1 MARGRIGGILMA
13 LGLCLTGSMA
23 QAEAAMS
30 CADEA
35 FQWSDG
41 KPRINLRHILCGE
54 IKKNGDP
61 VGLHS
66 KALVATSKIIAG
78 IDAQPTQPDGL
89 YGATV
94 RFENGTS
101 KFSTLYPD
109 NCTPAQITA
118 SIRYAFANQSG
129 SAKPWG
135 FLGCSAP
142 AVPTAEQCTGPKGQ
156 RFVIRFG
163 LNKEGDINTAFP
175 LIGESC
181 Q

>member
-1 MARGRIGGILMA
+1 MAIGRIRATLA
-13 LGLCLTGSMA
+13 TLALCLIAGVA
-23 QAEAAMS
+23 QAQTAMT

-54 IKKNGDP
+54 INKKGDP
-61 VGLHS
+61 VGMHS
-66 KALVATSKIIAG
+66 KALLSTSKIIAG
-78 IDAQPTQPDGL
+78 LDAQPVQPNGL

-101 KFSTLYPD
+101 KFSTLFPD
-109 NCTPAQITA
+109 NCTPAQIIG
-118 SIRYAFANQSG
+118 SVRYAAANQTG
-129 SAKPWG
+129 PAKPWG

-142 AVPTAEQCTGPKGQ
+142 TVPTAEQCTGPKGE

-175 LIGESC
+175 LIGENC
-181 Q
+181 P